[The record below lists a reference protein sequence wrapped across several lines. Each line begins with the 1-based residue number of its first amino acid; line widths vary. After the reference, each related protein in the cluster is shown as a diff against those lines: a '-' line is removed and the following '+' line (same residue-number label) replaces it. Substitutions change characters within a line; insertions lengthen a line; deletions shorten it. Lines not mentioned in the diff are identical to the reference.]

1 MKPTII
7 VEDNELSRKLI
18 KALINHY
25 NLPLKII
32 GEAENGY
39 DAIQLI
45 KKTHPFLVFMDIN
58 IPIYNGLEVI
68 NTIQND
74 IAEPINFIIIT
85 AYGYFEYAQKSL
97 RLGVK
102 DLLLKP
108 VDKSQFLNAV
118 QNVLGSFYTENK
130 LLNNIIDYIHINYKN
145 NITLKDCAS
154 VFYTSTNH
162 VSRLFKQH
170 CNTTFTKYLNDYRIT
185 KAKDLLLDT
194 NYTIEEIATLVGY
207 NNPNYLYKLFKNKY
221 NTTPNNYKRNSMWFV

>member
-18 KALINHY
+18 KSLIKHY
-25 NLPLKII
+25 NLPLEII

-45 KKTHPFLVFMDIN
+45 RKAHPFLVFMDIN

-74 IAEPINFIIIT
+74 ITEPINFIIIT
-85 AYGYFEYAQKSL
+85 AYGYFEYAQRSL

-108 VDKSQFLNAV
+108 VDKSQFYNAV

-130 LLNNIIDYIHINYKN
+130 LLNSIIDYIQTNYN
-145 NITLKDCAS
+145 SNITLKDCAN

-162 VSRLFKQH
+162 ISRLFKQH

-194 NYTIEEIATLVGY
+194 NYTIEEIATMVGY
-207 NNPNYLYKLFKNKY
+207 NSPNYLYKLFKNKY
-221 NTTPNNYKRNSMWFV
+221 NTTPNNYKKNSLWFV